1 MADKQT
7 RPMPAPDMDELDDLE
22 AEGARQGL
30 GHRAEKPPSDRQH
43 GVKTRQQFK
52 DIVSRRT

>member
-1 MADKQT
+1 MADKQP
-7 RPMPAPDMDELDDLE
+7 RPAPLEDRDELDDLE
-22 AEGARQGL
+22 AEGAHQGL
-30 GHRAEKPPSDRQH
+30 GHRAEKPPSDREH